1 MTLTEIKRVLREEHH
16 NTVTKNNGEELTPIQ
31 KFQVYEQV
39 LLNLLDGGHITKT
52 QYKKWVHVY

>member
-16 NTVTKNNGEELTPIQ
+16 NIVTKNNDEKLTPIQ

-39 LLNLLDGGHITKT
+39 LLNLLDDGHITKT
-52 QYKKWVHVY
+52 QYRKWANVY